1 MYMWL
6 TSMWRLITINRGYS
20 YRWCRYMYGF
30 TLALYKT
37 QAIIHAPVCIV
48 LLSICN
54 HVLCNIIYKEI
65 CLCLHVCIYV
75 YIFMHSMYYQSAVF
89 SSISKVYLAIL
100 QMSFHTLYIIALF
113 CSFKDEVES
122 FLPHAL
128 SLPSILIF

>member
-1 MYMWL
+1 
-6 TSMWRLITINRGYS
+6 
-20 YRWCRYMYGF
+20 MYGF

-37 QAIIHAPVCIV
+37 HAIIHAPVCIV
-48 LLSICN
+48 LLSICS
-54 HVLCNIIYKEI
+54 HVPVCVMVLCTIIYKEI

-75 YIFMHSMYYQSAVF
+75 YIFMHSMYYQSAVL
-89 SSISKVYLAIL
+89 SSISKDYLAIL